1 MRLTTDQLTHY
12 REEGFLLLP
21 GCFSPAE
28 VEVMKSQLPA
38 VFGKEGPQ
46 RIVEQNGG
54 VVRSVYGTHEENDVF
69 ARLARHPRMIEP
81 ARQITDGDVYVYQF
95 KINAKVAFAGDVWEW
110 HQDYIFWRN
119 EDGLPAPRITNA
131 VVFLDEVNDFN
142 GPLYLIPR
150 SHRQGVIDTAARAS
164 GNKNGGNGSNSSNG
178 GNGHATAAKEPAWIN
193 NLTARLK
200 YSLDREVVADLV
212 KRNGIVAAKGPVGT
226 VLIFDSNIVH
236 GSSNNI
242 SPFDRVIVIVTFN
255 SVENLPA
262 KTTNRRPDFLVSRN
276 YQPITALSDDAL
288 RLWSDAQS
296 HNGRAAR

>member
-1 MRLTTDQLTHY
+1 
-12 REEGFLLLP
+12 
-21 GCFSPAE
+21 
-28 VEVMKSQLPA
+28 
-38 VFGKEGPQ
+38 
-46 RIVEQNGG
+46 
-54 VVRSVYGTHEENDVF
+54 
-69 ARLARHPRMIEP
+69 MIEP

-150 SHRQGVIDTAARAS
+150 SHRQGVIDTPPRPAT
-164 GNKNGGNGSNSSNG
+164 NGNGR
-178 GNGHATAAKEPAWIN
+178 HAPASKDPAWIT

-200 YSLDREVVADLV
+200 YSLDREVVAELV
-212 KRNGIVAAKGPVGT
+212 NKNGIVAAKGPVGT
-226 VLIFDSNIVH
+226 VLIFDSNLVH

-255 SVENLPA
+255 SVNNLPL
-262 KTTNRRPDFLVSRN
+262 KTENRRPDFLVSRN
-276 YQPITALSDDAL
+276 YQPITALADDAL
-288 RLWSDAQS
+288 CFGSGAQ
-296 HNGRAAR
+296 GRKGRVAR